1 MKRKKFAEGGGIED
15 IGGDEIA
22 SARADMDRESD
33 IKESARA
40 VPKMQG
46 SFKEEFA
53 KARAKGD
60 ANFKW
65 NGKLYNT
72 KVADSK
78 PAAPKPAAKPSD
90 SGPARQT
97 AVSSAMARMGFG
109 RGKPE
114 AGPLERKV
122 ASSPRG
128 GVMSRLEVNEATGK
142 RSKYD
147 TDTSTPAER
156 MFKRAAAATPK
167 GRLYA
172 KGGRVIAA
180 SPPVKNPSSGVTA
193 SPNQPTKYPW
203 ENLPKMAAGGAVA
216 KPYKPSAGDLNEKS
230 GGDQEMENRE
240 LMRKKAKP
248 APAPKPKMYARGG
261 GIEAKGKTRGKF
273 V

>member
-1 MKRKKFAEGGGIED
+1 MKRKKKFAEGGGIED

-78 PAAPKPAAKPSD
+78 PAAPKPAAPKPAAKPSD

-97 AVSSAMARMGFG
+97 AVSSAMARMGLG
-109 RGKPE
+109 KTKPE

-142 RSKYD
+142 GSKYD
-147 TDTSTPAER
+147 TDTSTAGER
-156 MFKRAAAATPK
+156 LFKKAAAATPK
-167 GRLYA
+167 GRMYA
-172 KGGRVIAA
+172 KGG
-180 SPPVKNPSSGVTA
+180 
-193 SPNQPTKYPW
+193 
-203 ENLPKMAAGGAVA
+203 
-216 KPYKPSAGDLNEKS
+216 
-230 GGDQEMENRE
+230 
-240 LMRKKAKP
+240 
-248 APAPKPKMYARGG
+248 
-261 GIEAKGKTRGKF
+261 GIETKGKTKGRF